1 MALGYDWTNIANTDY
16 WLNGA
21 HVIFWIDV
29 KLNRQDLI
37 NNYSVVDTRL
47 TSTFEGNYM
56 RGYNYKFTLTG
67 ANDLQGSG
75 LWTFDNETI
84 ITGQT
89 TIYHNDDGTKNA
101 TFYASAYCG
110 GIGLSKNFNGNI
122 DLPTIARASTPTVS
136 PNPFN
141 IGDTITINTNRA
153 STQFTHTMTLNF
165 GSYSYSLGNDITDTI
180 TLDTSTIAN
189 NLYQQTPN
197 DASKNGT
204 INCITYNGE
213 TTIGT
218 KDGTFTAKVSNA
230 TPTGSVDYED
240 TNATTLAITSNSHQI
255 IRNNSTLQI
264 NLTNASA
271 KKYATLSSLSAVIN
285 GTTYPGTLN
294 GTTGT
299 ISVGTLNLSSNINA
313 SVRLTDSR
321 GITASLPFKITIL
334 DWVLPTGIISCG
346 RQNNFYSET
355 DVKVDAS
362 YSSLDSKNVLTLKV
376 RSKKTTEQSYGAY
389 TTLTDNT
396 TTTLILD
403 NNYAWDI
410 QFLVQDLIGSTTY
423 NTSIDRG
430 IPIVFFDRRK
440 RSVGID
446 CFPTEDTSLEV
457 NGKIIGDTIVG
468 DNNGTPMNLVSAIN
482 TNISDITELKKNIYS
497 TTEVDTGMKWID
509 DKPIYRIVIQDA
521 LSGGGWKFISTG
533 ITTIDT
539 VVKLEGK
546 TVISNTTEPIP
557 MYENGNNW
565 LGISF
570 NVSNGNLQV
579 GASTNYGSNSFF
591 AIIEYTKTTD

>member
-1 MALGYDWTNIANTDY
+1 MALGYDWTNIAHSQFSY
-16 WLNGA
+16 GGA
-21 HVIFWIDV
+21 TVHFWIDV

-47 TSTFEGNYM
+47 NSTLDGNSM
-56 RGYNYKFTLTG
+56 GGSGYKFTLTG
-67 ANDLQGSG
+67 SGGTEGSG
-75 LWTFDNETI
+75 VWWFTNETI
-84 ITGQT
+84 LTGQT

-101 TFYASAYCG
+101 TFYASAYNG
-110 GIGLSKNFNGNI
+110 WLGINNNFNGNI

-189 NLYQQTPN
+189 NMYQQTPN
-197 DASKNGT
+197 DAVKTGT
-204 INCITYNGE
+204 INCITYNGS

-230 TPTGSVDYED
+230 TPTANVGYED
-240 TNATTLAITSNSHQI
+240 TNATTLAITSDSSQI

-271 KKYATLSSLSAVIN
+271 KKYATLSSLSAEIN
-285 GTTYPGTLN
+285 GTTYNGTLN

-299 ISVGTLNLSSNINA
+299 INVGTLNLSSNITAN
-313 SVRLTDSR
+313 VKLTDSR
-321 GITASLPFKITIL
+321 GITATIPTTITIL

-376 RSKKTTEQSYGAY
+376 RSKKTTDQSYGAY

-430 IPIVFFDRRK
+430 IPIVFYDRIK

-457 NGKIIGDTIVG
+457 NGKIKA
-468 DNNGTPMNLVSAIN
+468 DNNGTMMDLVSEINSIQAIDSSG
-482 TNISDITELKKNIYS
+482 TGYIKYQDGTMICYSSVSGSIAIQSSWGSLYKSSDIDLGSFPQT
-497 TTEVDTGMKWID
+497 
-509 DKPIYRIVIQDA
+509 
-521 LSGGGWKFISTG
+521 FISTPRV
-533 ITTIDT
+533 IISAQTTSIIQYFVGVGESSPISTTKAGNVCLIRPTTSGSAQYVIDYIAI
-539 VVKLEGK
+539 GK
-546 TVISNTTEPIP
+546 
-557 MYENGNNW
+557 W
-565 LGISF
+565 
-570 NVSNGNLQV
+570 
-579 GASTNYGSNSFF
+579 
-591 AIIEYTKTTD
+591 K